1 MLYKESE
8 EDYAKEV
15 LEMASIEREE
25 GILFYQISVP
35 FTLLNTEIEHKE
47 YLIKV
52 AAKENFLKS
61 LDPPTLI
68 PNSELH
74 KQKEDLVINKN
85 RIER

>member
-25 GILFYQISVP
+25 GILFYQSSLP
-35 FTLLNTEIEHKE
+35 FTFLDTEIEHKE

>member
-1 MLYKESE
+1 MLK
-8 EDYAKEV
+8 KF
-15 LEMASIEREE
+15 LKWPPLNERK
-25 GILFYQISVP
+25 GYFLLYQISVP

-47 YLIKV
+47 YLMKV